1 MTVPSD
7 IDRKNLAEDFGFALA
22 FLKSDKS
29 LWNLFNDAVK
39 NDWDVARFTA
49 KLKGTSWYKKNGE
62 SARQYEL
69 LRTSDP
75 ASFNAK
81 RGALGAQIKD
91 AASQLGAVVS
101 GSMITRITQNAM
113 KFGWNDAQIRDT
125 LSQYVR
131 ATNGVYGGQAG
142 NDIATVRQ
150 TAYRNGIKIS
160 KATEQKWAQAIASG
174 NQTAD
179 FYQRQVRSMAK
190 SLAPGFAT
198 ELDSGVDLQ
207 DIVSPFIE
215 TKAKILEMNP
225 ADIDLFDNDIRSAI
239 SGTTKDGSPGS
250 KSLWQFEQDMRKSPA
265 WLKTQNAQDSTMA
278 VGKKVLQDMGF
289 QGVS

>member
-1 MTVPSD
+1 MPDLSQSE
-7 IDRKNLAEDFGFALA
+7 LASQYGFALA

-29 LWNLFNDAVK
+29 LWKLFNTAVK
-39 NDWDVARFTA
+39 HSWSAEQFVA
-49 KLKGTSWYKKNGE
+49 KLKGISWYKKNGE
-62 SARQYEL
+62 AARQYEL

-75 ASFNAK
+75 ASFAAK

-91 AASQLGAVVS
+91 AASQLGATVS
-101 GSMITRITQNAM
+101 GPMITRITQNAM

-131 ATNGVYGGQAG
+131 ATNGVYRGQAG
-142 NDIATVRQ
+142 NDIQTVRQ

-160 KATEQKWAQAIASG
+160 KATEQTWAKQIASG

-198 ELDSGVDLQ
+198 ELDSGIDLQ

-215 TKAKILEMNP
+215 SKAKLLEMNP
-225 ADIDLFDNDIRSAI
+225 ADIDLFDKDIRSAI
-239 SGTTKDGSPGS
+239 SGTKTDGSPGS
-250 KSLWQFEQDMRKSPA
+250 KSLWQFEQDMRKTPA
-265 WLKTQNAQDSTMA
+265 WLKTQNAQDSSMA
-278 VGKKVLQDMGF
+278 VGKKVLQDMGLS
-289 QGVS
+289 GVS